1 MFSIYSL
8 SALSLS
14 AMTRRSLVAQCAA
27 EMMFSFLHDHR
38 FPVLSFCNPC
48 PSSFSATVP
57 GQSSLSS
64 FPFFGSDL
72 SVLSSASRDLL
83 SLIHCFSFIYEI
95 DFIHPFIQGTVI
107 FPFFKLFDDFSTFQ
121 WYVLCYCLCSYVESF
136 SHLTC
141 IITTALLFVNPQ
153 HRTNF
158 FSQNCTYS
166 IRTDAKQTNQ
176 SGHRRKNLAF
186 FCVCSAITQ
195 HHTKR
200 SRSFSPKRSAP
211 VPQ

>member
-1 MFSIYSL
+1 MSFLLFCYCSRTVISFFFPFL
-8 SALSLS
+8 
-14 AMTRRSLVAQCAA
+14 RIRSVCSF
-27 EMMFSFLHDHR
+27 FSF
-38 FPVLSFCNPC
+38 
-48 PSSFSATVP
+48 
-57 GQSSLSS
+57 
-64 FPFFGSDL
+64 
-72 SVLSSASRDLL
+72 RDLL

-95 DFIHPFIQGTVI
+95 DFIYLFIQGTVI
-107 FPFFKLFDDFSTFQ
+107 FPFFKFFDDFSTFQ
-121 WYVLCYCLCSYVESF
+121 WFVLCCCLCSYVESF
-136 SHLTC
+136 SYLTC

-195 HHTKR
+195 HHIKR